1 MVSTM
6 MTRTAV
12 ARMLRALVR
21 VPAVVVV
28 AGLVACPASSPGSD
42 DDEEVEDCPLGEVT
56 ATSTG
61 ESIGGC
67 LTAAVTTAA
76 SITLTFGDE
85 VSIDIDLFGEPPAL
99 PEGWDDVNSATF
111 ATIRRGELEWRI
123 ADGSLDGSTTGEAET
138 TVTARD
144 GDTLHG
150 TFRGVAV
157 STSLDA
163 LVENLFVDGTF

>member
-12 ARMLRALVR
+12 ASMLRALVR
-21 VPAVVVV
+21 VPALVVV

-42 DDEEVEDCPLGEVT
+42 DDEEEDCPRGTVT

-67 LTAAVTTAA
+67 LTATVTTAA
-76 SITLTFGDE
+76 SITLTLGDE

-163 LVENLFVDGTF
+163 LVENLFVDATF